1 LQSSL
6 IDLLAPLHVEEVKL
20 GTSSM
25 LPLFLRLSGIA
36 FALLELATAASAR
49 PSCAVVGDS
58 IAVGAGQ
65 YMRVCKTNAKI
76 GILSSAVIARVDPFA
91 DVNVVSA
98 GSNDPDNPN
107 LRVNLESIRSRAS
120 RVIWILPIDARA
132 RAEVQAVATAHADPV
147 VSFVPAGDHVHPL
160 SEVDLARSIAAVM
173 RARLGGSVVGQISR
187 PID

>member
-58 IAVGAGQ
+58 NAVGAGQ

-91 DVNVVSA
+91 DVN
-98 GSNDPDNPN
+98 
-107 LRVNLESIRSRAS
+107 VNLESIRSRAS